1 MRFFRN
7 ERVSSVIRE
16 RLSNLILR
24 EVETPGALVTV
35 TDVDVDRKL
44 ERAIVRVSVLPSEL
58 APAALKVLARSA
70 GELQFKLLREMNIK
84 PMPRIQFELDR
95 GPENAANVEK
105 ALLQEH
111 TGEDSAA
118 R

>member
-44 ERAIVRVSVLPSEL
+44 ERAIVRVSILPSEQV
-58 APAALKVLARSA
+58 APAFKKLARSA
-70 GELQFKLLREMNIK
+70 GELQFKLSREMNIR
-84 PMPRIQFELDR
+84 PMPRIQFQLDH
-95 GPENAANVEK
+95 GLENAANVEK